1 MNRLI
6 PSNLFL
12 PTTIVMLLLF
22 VFGTTLTAQPA
33 ANDLADRLEE
43 VYQDRISGISQM
55 EVTTRMQGGMFPEME
70 SVTRFEKVQRGG
82 REQLVQVAADNTSS
96 NLFEGMFDDAL
107 PQLVRNASS
116 ITMDQRD
123 GEEVYR
129 IQVDDSELLQQ
140 MGEESMIDEEMEGEF
155 NLDSVTIWLDPD
167 ELVTRHLTFQQTGD
181 GGEEIT
187 VQIGFFDYQT
197 HSGLPVSHRMSFN
210 VEGIDQFIS
219 DEEMQQ
225 ARAAMQQMEEQ
236 LAQMPEAQ
244 RQMIEEQ
251 MRSQMEQ
258 FEAVMEGGEMGTA
271 EMEVIDIVIE

>member
-1 MNRLI
+1 MIRKASTNFVLSTMTAMI
-6 PSNLFL
+6 S
-12 PTTIVMLLLF
+12 LL
-22 VFGTTLTAQPA
+22 VAGNTLSAQPA
-33 ANDLADRLEE
+33 ADDLANQLEE
-43 VYQDRISGISQM
+43 AYQDRISGINQM
-55 EVTTRMQGGMFPEME
+55 EVTTRMQGGLFPEME

-82 REQLVQVAADNTSS
+82 RDQLVQVDADNTSS

-129 IQVDDSELLQQ
+129 IVVDDPELLRQ
-140 MGEESMIDEEMEGEF
+140 MGEESMIDEEMGGEVT
-155 NLDSVTIWLDPD
+155 LDSVTIWLDSD
-167 ELVTRHLTFQQTGD
+167 ELVTRHLTFQQTGE

-219 DEEMQQ
+219 DEQMQQ

-258 FEAVMEGGEMGTA
+258 FEAVMDGGEMGAA
-271 EMEVIDIVIE
+271 EMEVIDIVID